1 MAITL
6 SFEGFSGSPEELKRA
21 LRNGR
26 ISVRQLPLLQLIDQ
40 ALEQVEG
47 LDLPER
53 GSLLPIL
60 AELLERKLRALLKLD
75 AEDPETDEEEGE
87 SLVGLLV
94 ELDEAVKFL
103 LERAEAR
110 SLVIRVPPAE
120 LPRDRR
126 LGKLSIAT
134 LHRYARRYVR
144 QQTLLPAKERFG
156 VAEAWQWLMAKLRR
170 TRWLWFSRLGLSSWT
185 DKTVTFAALLEGV
198 RNHHIKLQQEE
209 PFADLLIEM
218 VPNGEQL
225 SDEQR
230 SA

>member
-21 LRNGR
+21 LRSGR
-26 ISVRQLPLLQLIDQ
+26 VAVRQLPLLRLIEQ
-40 ALEQVEG
+40 ALEQVAE

-60 AELLERKLRALLKLD
+60 AELLERKLRALLRLD
-75 AEDPETDEEEGE
+75 LEEPPEDEDEGE

-94 ELDEAVKFL
+94 ELDEAVRFL

-126 LGKLSIAT
+126 LARLSPAT
-134 LHRYARRYVR
+134 LRRYAQRYLR
-144 QQTLLPAKERFG
+144 PRALLPSEERFG
-156 VAEAWQWLMAKLRR
+156 VAEAWSWLLQRLRR
-170 TRWLWFSRLGLSSWT
+170 ARWLWFSRLGLSGWAER
-185 DKTVTFAALLEGV
+185 TVAFAALLEAV
-198 RNHHIKLQQEE
+198 RSGQVRLQQEE
-209 PFADLLIEM
+209 PFADLLIELE
-218 VPNGEQL
+218 PDE
-225 SDEQR
+225 EQR
-230 SA
+230 TA

>member
-1 MAITL
+1 
-6 SFEGFSGSPEELKRA
+6 

-26 ISVRQLPLLQLIDQ
+26 VSVRQLPILDLIEQ
-40 ALEQVEG
+40 ALAQVAE

-60 AELLERKLRALLKLD
+60 AELLERKLRALLRLD
-75 AEDPETDEEEGE
+75 AEEPETDEEEGE

-103 LERAEAR
+103 LDRAEAR
-110 SLVIRVPPAE
+110 SYVIRVPAAE

-126 LGKLSIAT
+126 LAKLPAST
-134 LHRYARRYVR
+134 LYRFARR
-144 QQTLLPAKERFG
+144 LLKPRPVLPTEERFG
-156 VAEAWQWLMAKLRR
+156 VAEAWAWLLSKLRGVG
-170 TRWLWFSRLGLSSWT
+170 WLWFSRLGLTGWA

-198 RNHHIKLQQEE
+198 RSGRIKLTQEE
-209 PFADLLIEM
+209 PFADLLIECASQ
-218 VPNGEQL
+218 EE
-225 SDEQR
+225 SDR

>member
-40 ALEQVEG
+40 ALEQVAE

-75 AEDPETDEEEGE
+75 AEEDEGEEDEGE

-126 LGKLSIAT
+126 LARLSVAT
-134 LHRYARRYVR
+134 LHRYARRYIR
-144 QQTLLPAKERFG
+144 QRMLLPSEESFG
-156 VAEAWQWLMAKLRR
+156 VAEAWQWLMSKLRKAG
-170 TRWLWFSRLGLSSWT
+170 WLWFSRLGLASWAE
-185 DKTVTFAALLEGV
+185 KTVVFAALLEGERSGRV
-198 RNHHIKLQQEE
+198 RIVQEE
-209 PFADLLIEM
+209 PFADLLIEY
-218 VPNGEQL
+218 E
-225 SDEQR
+225 SEEEQR
-230 SA
+230 PA

>member
-26 ISVRQLPLLQLIDQ
+26 VSVRSLPLLRLIDQ
-40 ALEQVEG
+40 ALEQVAG

-75 AEDPETDEEEGE
+75 AEEPEAEEEEGE

-94 ELDEAVKFL
+94 ELDEAVRFL

-110 SLVIRVPPAE
+110 SLVVRIPAAE

-126 LGKLSIAT
+126 LGRLSVAT
-134 LHRYARRYVR
+134 LHRYARRYVKPR
-144 QQTLLPAKERFG
+144 ALLPTEERFG
-156 VAEAWQWLMAKLRR
+156 VAEAWRWLLAKLRKAG
-170 TRWLWFSRLGLSSWT
+170 WLWFSRLGLASWADRSVAFT
-185 DKTVTFAALLEGV
+185 ALLEGV
-198 RNHHIKLQQEE
+198 RNGRVRLVQEE
-209 PFADLLIEM
+209 PFGDLLIELE
-218 VPNGEQL
+218 PE
-225 SDEQR
+225 EKR
-230 SA
+230 RPA

>member
-6 SFEGFSGSPEELKRA
+6 RFEGFSGSPEELKKA

-26 ISVRQLPLLQLIDQ
+26 VSVRQLPLLDLIEQ
-40 ALEQVEG
+40 ALAQVAE

-60 AELLERKLRALLKLD
+60 AELLERKLRALLRLD
-75 AEDPETDEEEGE
+75 AEEPEADEEEGE

-103 LERAEAR
+103 LDRAEAR
-110 SLVIRVPPAE
+110 SYVIRVPAAE

-126 LGKLSIAT
+126 LARLSVST
-134 LHRYARRYVR
+134 LHRYARRFLKP
-144 QQTLLPAKERFG
+144 QAILPTEERFG
-156 VAEAWQWLMAKLRR
+156 VAEAWRWLVDKLRR
-170 TRWLWFSRLGLSSWT
+170 AGWLWFSRLELESWAE
-185 DKTVTFAALLEGV
+185 KTVTFAALLEGV
-198 RNHHIKLQQEE
+198 RNRRVRLQQEE
-209 PFADLLIEM
+209 PFADLLIEL
-218 VPNGEQL
+218 VPE
-225 SDEQR
+225 EEERQR

>member
-6 SFEGFSGSPEELKRA
+6 SFEGFSGSPEELKKA

-60 AELLERKLRALLKLD
+60 AELLERKLRALLRLD
-75 AEDPETDEEEGE
+75 AEDPESDEEEGE

-126 LGKLSIAT
+126 LARLSVAT

-144 QQTLLPAKERFG
+144 QRTLLPAEERFG
-156 VAEAWQWLMAKLRR
+156 VAEAWQWLLSKLRNAG
-170 TRWLWFSRLGLSSWT
+170 WLWFSRLGLKTWAEQ
-185 DKTVTFAALLEGV
+185 TVTFSALLEGV
-198 RNHHIKLQQEE
+198 RKGRVRLEQEE
-209 PFADLLIEM
+209 PFADLLIVDLEAEDSSEIR
-218 VPNGEQL
+218 NA
-225 SDEQR
+225 S
-230 SA
+230 